1 MKINLKIVILGDTSV
16 GKSSLLAGK
25 YYSGT
30 NLPNYGTNFTTKEI
44 VINGTIVSIQ
54 FWDMP
59 GLRSLRSCCVPY
71 YRGADCCVLV
81 YDVTSLESFE
91 SLNYW
96 RDDFLNEI
104 SIPNGKLCPF
114 VVIGN
119 KVDLNNIMVDQE
131 WVKLWSRDNEI
142 LSYFVTSAKDS
153 TKVKEAFNT
162 IIKIAFDHK
171 QKTYIY
177 ETADDQKDQNS
188 RFFCCGLFSCIT
200 HNYMF

>member
-1 MKINLKIVILGDTSV
+1 MKINLKIVILGDSSV
-16 GKSSLLAGK
+16 GKSSLLVGK
-25 YYSGT
+25 FYSDT

-59 GLRSLRSCCVPY
+59 GLRSLRSCSVPY

-96 RDDFLNEI
+96 RDDFLTEI
-104 SIPNGKLCPF
+104 SIPNGTLCPF

-119 KVDLNNIMVDQE
+119 KVDLNNTMVDQE
-131 WVKLWSRDNEI
+131 WVKLWNRDNGI

-153 TKVKEAFNT
+153 TNVKEAFN
-162 IIKIAFDHK
+162 IIVKNAFDYK

-177 ETADDQKDQNS
+177 ETVNDQKEQNS
-188 RFFCCGLFSCIT
+188 RLFCCGLF
-200 HNYMF
+200 HVANNLF